1 MATAFSSQ
9 IPRSPQRVLGQAGS
23 SRDSRTDEKLPV
35 RPGIP
40 HIIGGF
46 VTKSQVSFGFRD
58 GYWPV
63 C

>member
-1 MATAFSSQ
+1 MATAFSRQS
-9 IPRSPQRVLGQAGS
+9 PRSPQRVLGKAGWS
-23 SRDSRTDEKLPV
+23 HDSRTDEKLPV

-46 VTKSQVSFGFRD
+46 ATKSQVSIGFPD